1 MSFWTV
7 APFGC
12 LLVVIALLP
21 LVAEKWFDSNRNKAI
36 VAGVIGIPTLIYLVA
51 WFGHTGL
58 QSAAAIGKDYVSFM
72 VLLVALFTISGGI
85 YITGNLLA
93 TPRNN
98 LVFLVVG
105 AILANFIGTLG
116 ASMLLIRPLLRANS
130 ERKHAKHT
138 IIFFIFVVCN
148 IGGLLIPL
156 GPPLFLGFLRG
167 VPFAWPLRLWPQ
179 WLLGVGLM
187 LIAYMAIEIYYF
199 RKEPVEARRMD
210 EADYVPMRLVGKL
223 NIVLFAAVIAIV
235 MLSGPLSRAGA
246 IIHFPFLRE
255 VLLVALIFVS
265 LKVAPRGPRAANHF
279 RWTPMVEV
287 GVLFAGIF
295 ATMIPALALLEAR
308 GAALG
313 LSQPWHYY
321 WAAGG
326 LSAFLDNAPTYLT
339 FTAAAQGQLGIA
351 STGALT
357 ATQVASGLAFS
368 PAQFLAAISCGSV
381 MMGAI
386 TYIGNAPNLA
396 VRAIAEHSGL
406 KMPSFL
412 GYMKYSLAVLLPIF
426 AIVTLV
432 FFI

>member
-1 MSFWTV
+1 
-7 APFGC
+7 
-12 LLVVIALLP
+12 
-21 LVAEKWFDSNRNKAI
+21 
-36 VAGVIGIPTLIYLVA
+36 
-51 WFGHTGL
+51 
-58 QSAAAIGKDYVSFM
+58 
-72 VLLVALFTISGGI
+72 
-85 YITGNLLA
+85 
-93 TPRNN
+93 
-98 LVFLVVG
+98 
-105 AILANFIGTLG
+105 
-116 ASMLLIRPLLRANS
+116 
-130 ERKHAKHT
+130 
-138 IIFFIFVVCN
+138 
-148 IGGLLIPL
+148 
-156 GPPLFLGFLRG
+156 
-167 VPFAWPLRLWPQ
+167 
-179 WLLGVGLM
+179 
-187 LIAYMAIEIYYF
+187 
-199 RKEPVEARRMD
+199 MD
-210 EADYVPMRLVGKL
+210 EADYGPMRLVGKL

-235 MLSGPLSRAGA
+235 MLSGSLSRAGA
-246 IIHFPFLRE
+246 IIHLPFLRE